1 MATETQDHVPNTIS
15 GEEDLHKFAHVIAA
29 AFSNDALN
37 RYLFLGRESQPDHPK
52 LEHFDHRV
60 QYWLPHIKTRFEG
73 GGILIQTYDWA
84 GVALWLPPGV
94 EKPVNNASPI
104 SEGAAEYRQKF
115 DALKKKYLGDRTYW
129 YLNLIARAPTRLEKG
144 MVRST
149 WDAYAGWEC
158 AIRNLVDPFLKKAR
172 EQNIPVWL
180 EATNQHAREVYSH
193 LGFRTVEQVRI
204 GEGIV
209 NADGWAQPNG
219 EGVLTYGMVAGL

>member
-1 MATETQDHVPNTIS
+1 MATETQAHVPNTIS
-15 GEEDLHKFAHVIAA
+15 AGEDLHKFAHVIAA

-60 QYWLPHIKTRFEG
+60 QYWLTHIKSRFEG

-94 EKPVNNASPI
+94 EKPVNSAGPI

-144 MVRST
+144 
-149 WDAYAGWEC
+149 
-158 AIRNLVDPFLKKAR
+158 AIRNLVDPFLKKAP
-172 EQNIPVWL
+172 EQDIPVWL

-193 LGFRTVEQVRI
+193 LGFRTVEEVRI